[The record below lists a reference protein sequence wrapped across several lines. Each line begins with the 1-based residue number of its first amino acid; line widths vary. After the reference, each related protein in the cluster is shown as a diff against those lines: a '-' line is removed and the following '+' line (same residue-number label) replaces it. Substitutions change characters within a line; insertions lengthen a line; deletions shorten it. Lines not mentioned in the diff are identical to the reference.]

1 MGKSAAAPA
10 GGITV
15 GGATTTGAGGIRTV
29 GGDTRTGAGGTNTG
43 VGGTNTGVGGTN
55 TGVGGEITGV
65 GVKLWGIG
73 NNTFGETTRFPG
85 RKKLRRGA
93 VRGLAPAGDGITGEF
108 ARGVKSFGLPA

>member
-1 MGKSAAAPA
+1 MGKTAAAPA

-15 GGATTTGAGGIRTV
+15 GGATTTGAEGIRTV
-29 GGDTRTGAGGTNTG
+29 GGDTRTGA
-43 VGGTNTGVGGTN
+43 GGTNTGVGGTN

-85 RKKLRRGA
+85 RKKLRRGG
-93 VRGLAPAGDGITGEF
+93 VCGLAPAGDGITGEF